1 MGAPGYAPHPELP
14 AHAPMPGAPPYPER
28 EPTPAV
34 APGRPRPRSRALLA
48 PAAAAA
54 WAVLDVLLTMAL
66 TGTAGL
72 ARVGVGLLV
81 GALLTALLGGWLARG
96 RSWPLPVLLLV
107 VAPLYWVLRAVAT
120 ALLG

>member
-1 MGAPGYAPHPELP
+1 
-14 AHAPMPGAPPYPER
+14 MPGAPPYPER
-28 EPTPAV
+28 EPAPAV
-34 APGRPRPRSRALLA
+34 APARPPGRSRALLA

-54 WAVLDVLLTMAL
+54 WAVLDVLLTTAL
-66 TGTAGL
+66 TGPGGL

-96 RSWPLPVLLLV
+96 RSWSLPVLLLV

>member
-1 MGAPGYAPHPELP
+1 MGAPGYTPHPELP
-14 AHAPMPGAPPYPER
+14 AHTPMPGGPPYPER
-28 EPTPAV
+28 EPAPAV
-34 APGRPRPRSRALLA
+34 APGRPQHRSRALLA

-54 WAVLDVLLTMAL
+54 WAVLDVLLTTAL
-66 TGTAGL
+66 TGPGGL

-96 RSWPLPVLLLV
+96 RSWSLPVLLLV